1 MNLTSKRMIPFLT
14 MLAGVCALSAS
25 AQTRWV
31 DDNFE
36 AEGTGYTNAAI
47 NQPAGTY
54 KMSTWG
60 TLENENTNL
69 VWFAD
74 QGDASKIVA
83 TTPAYSGVSKRPME
97 GSTTAQSLELATEG
111 QTLMRPLYV
120 DGVTGTVSFATTPVY
135 VDTLIKFTP
144 SEDAPEITEATIK
157 VAVFVDVNSNLVV
170 RHKTSLDALNLI
182 NTNSVFLS
190 LGAIDP
196 EQWYRLTIKM
206 TDPGPGTFV
215 NPAFQIWID
224 GTQLSHENGLDTEWG
239 RNGNWF
245 VSLHGDQTLSQISFQ
260 GTGAVDELVVSDTVD
275 LTPPSSLTLTL
286 SFNDT
291 LLDVFIDGNPV
302 ANNDSIA
309 SGATLNINAIDWY
322 QVEGVTGTGITYTGT
337 TGSLVN
343 VSTGDITAD
352 EAGRTATI
360 AAIQYTGTIPTG
372 FPGAY
377 ANVPA
382 DKLAAWAVSS
392 GLTEAQVM
400 ANAADYLDNYL
411 LNIDESI
418 NAQLEITSIV
428 IDTVNEIATI
438 TVAAT
443 DPAVDFALL
452 NGTLVVW
459 TSDDL
464 AAWGEPTS
472 YDITPPVS
480 PAAEVTIE
488 VPYAAGNF
496 LKVWVK

>member
-14 MLAGVCALSAS
+14 VLVGVCALSAS

-36 AEGTGYTNAAI
+36 AEGTGYTNAQI
-47 NQPAGTY
+47 NQAAGTY

-60 TLENENTNL
+60 TLGNENTNL

-111 QTLMRPLYV
+111 QTLMRPMYV
-120 DGVTGTVSFATTPVY
+120 DGVTGSVPFTASSIY

-144 SEDAPEITEATIK
+144 SEDDPEITDGLIK
-157 VAVFVDVNSNLVV
+157 IAMFVNVNSNLVV
-170 RHKTSLDALNLI
+170 RHKTTYDGGFNYVT
-182 NTNSVFLS
+182 TNSVFES
-190 LGAIDP
+190 LGKINPD
-196 EQWYRLTIKM
+196 QWYRLTIKLS
-206 TDPGPGTFV
+206 GPALF
-215 NPAFQIWID
+215 NPDPAFQVYLD
-224 GTQLSHENGLDTEWG
+224 GTMLTHANGLTSEWG
-239 RNGNWF
+239 LDGSYF
-245 VSLHGDQTLSQISFQ
+245 LMMHQDTTLSQISFQ
-260 GTGAVDELVVSDTVD
+260 GTGAVDELVVADTVD

-286 SFNDT
+286 SFNDA

-322 QVEGVTGTGITYTGT
+322 QIEGVTGTGITYTGT

-360 AAIQYTGTIPTG
+360 AAVQYTGTIPTG
-372 FPGAY
+372 LPGDY

-382 DKLAAWAVSS
+382 DKLAAWAVNS
-392 GLTEAQVM
+392 GLTEAQVL

-418 NAQLEITSIV
+418 SADLEITSIV
-428 IDTVNEIATI
+428 VDPDNEIATI

-443 DPAVDFALL
+443 SAAVDFTEL

-464 AAWGEPTS
+464 TAWGEPVS
-472 YDITPPVS
+472 YAITLEL
-480 PAAEVTIE
+480 AAEVTIE
-488 VPYAAGNF
+488 IPYAAGNF
-496 LKVWVK
+496 IKARVE